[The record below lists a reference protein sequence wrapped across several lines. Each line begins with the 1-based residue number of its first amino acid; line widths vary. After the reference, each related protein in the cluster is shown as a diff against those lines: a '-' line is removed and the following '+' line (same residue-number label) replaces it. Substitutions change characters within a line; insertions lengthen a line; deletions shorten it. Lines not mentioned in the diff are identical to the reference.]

1 MLRVLVD
8 GDLVV
13 FEPTLSICT
22 NCILTLAGVIESFQL
37 ENICVTRICFT
48 DVSAV
53 NFQVSWQCVIET
65 YEQSA
70 KMNSLSVS
78 VLYLY

>member
-1 MLRVLVD
+1 MDLSRNFSLLGSSCTVVPSVMLRVLVD

-53 NFQVSWQCVIET
+53 NFQVS
-65 YEQSA
+65 
-70 KMNSLSVS
+70 
-78 VLYLY
+78 